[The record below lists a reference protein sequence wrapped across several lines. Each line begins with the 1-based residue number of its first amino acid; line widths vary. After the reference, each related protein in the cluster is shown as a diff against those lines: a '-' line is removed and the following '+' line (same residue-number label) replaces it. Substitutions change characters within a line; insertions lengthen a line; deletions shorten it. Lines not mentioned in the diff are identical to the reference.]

1 MSCISLIVGLGNPG
15 EEYQGT
21 RHNAG
26 VWLVE
31 RLAAIRGQTFQKEKK
46 FFGRCARIVIDGID
60 VRVLLPTTYMNRS
73 GQAVAAMA
81 SYFQIPVD
89 EILIVHDEL
98 DLDAGIA
105 RLKQGGGA
113 GGHNGLKDVIAGFGG
128 DSGFNR
134 LRIGIGHPGNRDRVL
149 GHVLKKANGEDQ
161 KLIDDAI
168 EGALDVLPL
177 VIRGDMQQ
185 AMTRLHTIK
194 TQE

>member
-149 GHVLKKANGEDQ
+149 GHVTEKSQRRRPETD
-161 KLIDDAI
+161 
-168 EGALDVLPL
+168 
-177 VIRGDMQQ
+177 
-185 AMTRLHTIK
+185 
-194 TQE
+194 